1 MVSMRALAGNS
12 KDNVAVVVEDVIAGD
27 QVKVEG
33 KQKRLTI
40 DAIEKIPFGFK
51 VALENLPE
59 GSDIV
64 RYGEIIGRATVDIK
78 KGAQVHVHN
87 IDGIRVQV
95 GGGDK

>member
-1 MVSMRALAGNS
+1 MVSRRALAANS
-12 KDNVAVVVEDVIAGD
+12 KDNVAVVVEDVVAGD

-40 DAIEKIPFGFK
+40 DAIETIPFGFK
-51 VALENLPE
+51 IALGNLPQK
-59 GSDIV
+59 SDIV

-87 IDGIRVQV
+87 IDGVRVQV
-95 GGGDK
+95 EGGDK